1 MMKRSIWS
9 TGITALSALVVAP
22 VFLFTGAVSAEP
34 SGLEGSYFGT
44 NIDRNRS
51 LDLGYQFLLETEQ
64 PTDKIINSIL
74 GYPIS
79 RQGNAS
85 VSAPSSTKENET
97 SGNSFQGRFDVPNL
111 PLSVRGAAALSGET
125 ITIEPIV
132 SYDVPVTNNA
142 NVYAGAGYS
151 FVRTNGENTLQ
162 GNQDSVVLTTGV
174 EAAVSKNIVI
184 YGDAKLRL
192 NSHDNSDTSPVKL
205 QFGAGYRF

>member
-1 MMKRSIWS
+1 MKRSILS

-44 NIDRNRS
+44 IIDRNRA

-64 PTDKIINSIL
+64 PTEQIINSVL
-74 GYPIS
+74 GYPMS

-85 VSAPSSTKENET
+85 VSDPSSTKDNET
-97 SGNSFQGRFDVPNL
+97 SGNSFQGRFDIPNVPI
-111 PLSVRGAAALSGET
+111 SVRGAAAAIGET
-125 ITIEPIV
+125 ITIEPMI
-132 SYDVPVTNNA
+132 SYDIPVTNNA
-142 NVYAGAGYS
+142 NIYAGAGYS
-151 FVRTNGENTLQ
+151 FVRTNGENPLQ
-162 GNQDSVVLTTGV
+162 RNQDSMVLTTGV
-174 EAAVSKNIVI
+174 EAAVSNNVII
-184 YGDAKLRL
+184 YGDAKFRL